1 MSKNEKMEYK
11 KPKLEK
17 YGDISVITRGAG
29 GLGGDKDGEN
39 ASG

>member
-17 YGDISVITRGAG
+17 YGDISVITKRGRRF
-29 GLGGDKDGEN
+29 GGDKDGED